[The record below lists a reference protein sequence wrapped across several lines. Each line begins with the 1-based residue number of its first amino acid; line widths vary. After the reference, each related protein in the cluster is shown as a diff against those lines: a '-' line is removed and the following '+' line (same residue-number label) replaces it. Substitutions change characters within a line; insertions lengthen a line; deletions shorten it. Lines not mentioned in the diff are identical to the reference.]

1 MGTYRIKT
9 CCQGFNNT
17 LVTLAG
23 AIFKNDENEMI
34 LKSMNFKNSDLSYIF
49 MREGIYSLE
58 QILQQFKHNDQY
70 KIMMSRRKLSIW
82 NVPASVGL
90 VVGMVGIIA
99 WLFIF
104 VYVQSD
110 SNP

>member
-1 MGTYRIKT
+1 
-9 CCQGFNNT
+9 
-17 LVTLAG
+17 
-23 AIFKNDENEMI
+23 
-34 LKSMNFKNSDLSYIF
+34 
-49 MREGIYSLE
+49 MREGIHSLE
-58 QILQQFKHNDQY
+58 QILQQFKHNDQF